1 MNTSFGVASRA
12 DSVTPESAPPTTTT
26 TTTFRAVPGT
36 VIKDGEYTTSNGP
49 QTPQNLSSPPHQN
62 AKSRSGSPFNVRIVP
77 RRFAECPMSDLT
89 VLVSSMMQELVTIN
103 DALPFNPDQLTRFHS
118 RSSPGISIKDYL
130 VRIIKFCTLEKSI
143 VLSMI
148 YFIDLLCTTYA
159 TFNINSL
166 TVHRFMITAAMV
178 ASKGLC
184 DSFCT
189 NSHYA
194 RVGGLSKAEIN
205 LLEVEFLTRV
215 DYRIVPTLEL
225 LDQYYD
231 RMVSRL
237 EGTYAYPPLSAS
249 SKQHHSIKHSIKE
262 AALSFSKFVLPS
274 EVAKREK
281 AKSSSK
287 RRQWGEDTKE
297 EQDPVKHAIPG
308 SPKRPKSSP

>member
-1 MNTSFGVASRA
+1 MPRNMDDKEAGGGAGGA
-12 DSVTPESAPPTTTT
+12 GEGEQPISA
-26 TTTFRAVPGT
+26 
-36 VIKDGEYTTSNGP
+36 TTSNSSINTASMNSGP
-49 QTPQNLSSPPHQN
+49 QTPQNLTSPPPPTG
-62 AKSRSGSPFNVRIVP
+62 SRSGSPFNVKIVP
-77 RRFAECPMSDLT
+77 RNFVDCSMADIT

-103 DALPFNPDQLTRFHS
+103 DALPFNSDQLTRFHS
-118 RSSPGISIKDYL
+118 RSPPGISIKDYL
-130 VRIIKFCTLEKSI
+130 IRIIKFCSLEKSI

-148 YFIDLLCTTYA
+148 YFIDLLCTTYS

-194 RVGGLSKAEIN
+194 RVGGLSKPELN

-231 RMVSRL
+231 RMVCRL
-237 EGTYAYPPLSAS
+237 EGTYAYPPVVS
-249 SKQHHSIKHSIKE
+249 SNKQLHSIKHSLKE
-262 AALSFSKFVLPS
+262 AAVSFSKFVLPS
-274 EVAKREK
+274 ELAKREK
-281 AKSSSK
+281 ANKSSSK
-287 RRQWGEDTKE
+287 RRQAVDTIESK
-297 EQDPVKHAIPG
+297 QIMVQGSIG
-308 SPKRPKSSP
+308 SPKRPKSTP